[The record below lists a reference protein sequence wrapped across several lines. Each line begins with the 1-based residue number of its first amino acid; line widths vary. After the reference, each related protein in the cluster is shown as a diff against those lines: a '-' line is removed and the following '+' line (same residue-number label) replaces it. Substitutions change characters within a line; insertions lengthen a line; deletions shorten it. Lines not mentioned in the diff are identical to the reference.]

1 MKHTKKLL
9 AFLLVITLFLGIFA
23 GCTPQDPQNTEVN
36 HTGSQNTEV
45 NHTGSQNTEVK
56 NTDSTNGTDT
66 VKTYEKQ
73 YCTATVDYD
82 FFGREI
88 LITLMP
94 SAEEKE
100 YTLEDFPEI
109 EITKIEKYVSPYAKP
124 EEPKVR
130 LTLTL
135 ANPSKEN
142 ALAAVKKM
150 ELRPDVYAA
159 EPDYYDTAASTD

>member
-23 GCTPQDPQNTEVN
+23 GCTPQDPQNTEL
-36 HTGSQNTEV
+36 

-56 NTDSTNGTDT
+56 NTDSTDGTDT

-73 YCTATVDYD
+73 YCTATVDDD

-159 EPDYYDTAASTD
+159 EPDYYDTADSTD